1 MTPEQ
6 PQKRRIKLIN
16 RDFQV
21 GLMLKLIALQ
31 AVLLALFGVALYLF
45 LRGEVGANL
54 ASAHVAYKTVGSMLF
69 PIVLTLSLLNLALT
83 AFTTALAVLYA
94 SHRIAGPL
102 FRFNQALKEMGSRK
116 LQTMTKIREDDQL
129 AEISATLSQTRDVWA
144 ADVAEMRTAVTGLAS
159 ALPESAD
166 KARKHQ
172 AEMEA
177 ILARYPKP
185 N

>member
-21 GLMLKLIALQ
+21 GLMLKLIALH
-31 AVLLALFGVALYLF
+31 AVLLALFGAVLYLF
-45 LRGEVGANL
+45 LRGEVNANL
-54 ASAHVAYKTVGSMLF
+54 SSAHVAYRTVGSMLF

-83 AFTTALAVLYA
+83 ALTTAVVILYA

-102 FRFNQALKEMGSRK
+102 FRFNQALREMGGRN

-129 AEISATLSQTRDVWA
+129 AEISASLSQARDVWA
-144 ADVAEMRTAVTGLAS
+144 ADVAELKAASQALAS
-159 ALPESAD
+159 ALPEGAVE
-166 KARKHQ
+166 ARKLQ
-172 AEMEA
+172 VEIESV
-177 ILARYPKP
+177 LARYPR
-185 N
+185 

>member
-21 GLMLKLIALQ
+21 GLMLKLIALH
-31 AVLLALFGVALYLF
+31 AVLLGMFGAALYLF

-83 AFTTALAVLYA
+83 AFTTAMVILYA

-102 FRFNQALKEMGSRK
+102 FRFNQALKDMGHRD
-116 LQTMTKIREDDQL
+116 LHAMTKIREADQL
-129 AEISATLSQTRDVWA
+129 AEISTTLSQVRDVWA
-144 ADVAEMRTAVTGLAS
+144 ADVVEMRTAVKALAR

-166 KARKHQ
+166 EARQHQ
-172 AEMEA
+172 AELET
-177 ILARYPKP
+177 ILARYPD
-185 N
+185 